1 MDFEKEVFEGKKLSD
16 IVKEAYDK
24 HKDQDSLIKHEIYR
38 LSDMISSP
46 GEALAIAPMIKPLID
61 SGLKNDEVL
70 IKIVQLYQKAASME
84 ASAKEGN
91 DSILTEKDIEQLFS
105 DNILYEKKD
114 ETKELP
120 SSQ

>member
-1 MDFEKEVFEGKKLSD
+1 MDFEKEVFDGKKLSD
-16 IVKEAYDK
+16 IVKEAYEK
-24 HKDQDSLIKHEIYR
+24 HKDQDSLIKNEIYR

-84 ASAKEGN
+84 ASAKGTDEG
-91 DSILTEKDIEQLFS
+91 ILTEKDIEQLFS
-105 DNILYEKKD
+105 DAVSYQKK
-114 ETKELP
+114 EEPKELP
-120 SSQ
+120 SS